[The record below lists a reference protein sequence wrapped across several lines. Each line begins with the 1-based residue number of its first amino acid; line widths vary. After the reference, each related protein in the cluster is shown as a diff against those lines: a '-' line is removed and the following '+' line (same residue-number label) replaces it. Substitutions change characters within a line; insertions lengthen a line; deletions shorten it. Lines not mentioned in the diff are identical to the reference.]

1 MKRSSRRLTNLAAH
15 QRPRRTALRRNP
27 HRPLHPAFR
36 KARRQ
41 KRRKK
46 YQTAVLRPIL
56 PRLRNLRMLPRAQA
70 EPDRKKIIAVQ
81 RQSRRQKKHR
91 KNLRWS
97 FVRRYCV
104 RNMTPMRKNT
114 ALRWKCRSTRV
125 YFPRRPQSFQSRT
138 RFCPRAKNISQ
149 SSARS
154 PIHMWMKTGRNI
166 PSTTHSLWRTKR
178 CADL

>member
-27 HRPLHPAFR
+27 HRPLHPTFR
-36 KARRQ
+36 KARRR
-41 KRRKK
+41 KRRTVLLHLRRKK

-81 RQSRRQKKHR
+81 RQRRRQKKHR
-91 KNLRWS
+91 KNRRWS

-125 YFPRRPQSFQSRT
+125 YFPRRPPTFSEPHAVL
-138 RFCPRAKNISQ
+138 PRAKNMSQ

-154 PIHMWMKTGRNI
+154 PIHM
-166 PSTTHSLWRTKR
+166 
-178 CADL
+178 